1 MIPRLSPA
9 EEAALAD
16 REDAFHAALKAEFE
30 KGAKPPRPARS
41 QPHEQGR

>member
-1 MIPRLSPA
+1 MTPRLSPA

-16 REDAFHAALKAEFE
+16 REDAFHAALQAEFE

-41 QPHEQGR
+41 TPHDPER